1 MFLHNTL
8 VYKLRPDLSI
18 NTIDNE
24 SLAVEII
31 NKKTKN
37 VIVHAL
43 YRPPCGKIKPFKKY
57 LKNTFLKNK
66 SACKT
71 MYLVGDFNL
80 NVLDYKINKK
90 IQNFFDLIFQHGLIP
105 IINKPTRITKR
116 NATAIDHI
124 ITNSYLSSKLKT
136 GIIKT
141 DISDHF
147 PIFLVFETP
156 DISTYPSTTTIFKRY
171 INDKS
176 IKQLNLLLNEVNW
189 DNVLQTKCPNIA
201 YESFLETFLCLYE
214 KAFPKVKI
222 NIKTKSLL
230 SPWMTKGLLKSIFK
244 QIKNKSKKNYYQNLL
259 IKYQNNIKKTWDII
273 KEVIG
278 KTKLKS
284 NILPR
289 RLIINSIETY
299 DKKIIANEF
308 NNYFVNVGP
317 NLASNIPPSSK
328 HFETYLNH
336 NESSLLEGDLT
347 DEELKTAYFSL
358 TNNKSPGYDEISA
371 NVIINTFKNISKP
384 LRYIFNESL
393 SQGIFPEKLKIARIT
408 PIFKSDDETSVSN
421 YRPISVLPCFSKI
434 IERIMYNRLYTF
446 LCEKQHTL

>member
-8 VYKLRPDLSI
+8 VYKLRLDLSI

-37 VIVHAL
+37 VIVHAM

-80 NVLDYKINKK
+80 NVLEYKINRK

-105 IINKPTRITKR
+105 IINKPTRVTKR

-147 PIFLVFETP
+147 PIFLVSETP

-176 IKQLNLLLNEVNW
+176 IKQFNLLLNEVNW
-189 DNVLQTKCPNIA
+189 DNVLQNA
-201 YESFLETFLCLYE
+201 
-214 KAFPKVKI
+214 
-222 NIKTKSLL
+222 
-230 SPWMTKGLLKSIFK
+230 
-244 QIKNKSKKNYYQNLL
+244 QI
-259 IKYQNNIKKTWDII
+259 
-273 KEVIG
+273 
-278 KTKLKS
+278 
-284 NILPR
+284 
-289 RLIINSIETY
+289 
-299 DKKIIANEF
+299 
-308 NNYFVNVGP
+308 
-317 NLASNIPPSSK
+317 
-328 HFETYLNH
+328 
-336 NESSLLEGDLT
+336 
-347 DEELKTAYFSL
+347 
-358 TNNKSPGYDEISA
+358 
-371 NVIINTFKNISKP
+371 
-384 LRYIFNESL
+384 
-393 SQGIFPEKLKIARIT
+393 
-408 PIFKSDDETSVSN
+408 
-421 YRPISVLPCFSKI
+421 
-434 IERIMYNRLYTF
+434 
-446 LCEKQHTL
+446 